1 MPRNSGRR
9 KVASQ
14 ASLEVDARSTPME
27 PEPQPG
33 DHEAILESMAT
44 IVMQVDLNGILTYMN
59 RHTQLVLDCDAST
72 GLGKAFVHTFVVS
85 SSRKTIV
92 DASHSAA
99 SSTRVDSRATVN
111 KHLQGVLGTAEPA
124 VFQCSLQTYGSPSTT
139 MDVLFS
145 ASPRMDSSRN
155 VIGCILVGTDVT
167 SSAPEVKATSSS
179 EHVYARILERANAPI
194 FGVDHLGR
202 VNIWNKKTAEITQF
216 PASEVMGLHLVD
228 TFIAPA
234 YRGPVG
240 EVLNQALHGVETA
253 NFEFPLDTKHGGRQL
268 EILLNATSRYDE
280 VGNIVGVVGIGQDIT
295 DRVAQEQEYSRL
307 IDKANAPIFGVDSN
321 CCVNIWNRKVAEITQ
336 YTMDEVVGENLVEKF
351 ISEEFRQGVRHV
363 LSLAL
368 RGDETAD
375 FEVPLVTKTGRKVNI
390 SLNATARFDQ
400 MGHIIGV
407 VGIGQDITDRIAQ
420 EQEYTRLID
429 TANAPIFGVD
439 QNGLVNIWNKK
450 AAEITQYTQQDVMG
464 KNLVEKFITEDY
476 RKAVGYVLSRALQG
490 TETANF
496 EFPLI
501 TKTGRRVE
509 ILLNATPRFNE
520 LGKVMGMVGIGQ
532 DITDRIAQEQE
543 YSRLIDKANA
553 PIFGVDADLRV
564 NIWNKK
570 AAEITQFSNEDAIGQ
585 NLVETFISEEYRL
598 AVSEVFAKALTG
610 TETANF
616 EFPLITKSERRVEI
630 LLNATP
636 RYNELGDVIGVV
648 GIGQD
653 ITDRIAQ
660 EQVMGENLVETFIS
674 PEYRP
679 GVADVLSKALNGIQ
693 TANFEFPLITRPG
706 TRIEILLNATPRND
720 LHGNIVGV
728 VGIGQ
733 DITDRIS
740 QEHEYFRLIDS
751 ANAPIFG
758 VDTNGNINEWNQ
770 KIEFITGYQKDAVFG
785 MGLDTFIIPDSR
797 SQVKQLLNQ
806 ALIGIDVGE
815 MELPMI
821 TKKGTFLLLLVNA
834 SSKKDIHGN
843 IRGLLKE
850 QKLGK
855 VPERYVHMAYVSGSL
870 LLNLINDILDLSKI
884 EAGHLEIQSAPFHI
898 EDLLDYTIEIFKFKA
913 HERGLKLS
921 VVLAPNV
928 PEVVI
933 GDVVRLRQILLN
945 LLSNAMKFTLKGT
958 ITVKCS
964 VAPSNPDQPS
974 HHKRLLFQ
982 VIDTG

>member
-1 MPRNSGRR
+1 
-9 KVASQ
+9 
-14 ASLEVDARSTPME
+14 
-27 PEPQPG
+27 
-33 DHEAILESMAT
+33 
-44 IVMQVDLNGILTYMN
+44 
-59 RHTQLVLDCDAST
+59 
-72 GLGKAFVHTFVVS
+72 
-85 SSRKTIV
+85 
-92 DASHSAA
+92 
-99 SSTRVDSRATVN
+99 
-111 KHLQGVLGTAEPA
+111 
-124 VFQCSLQTYGSPSTT
+124 
-139 MDVLFS
+139 
-145 ASPRMDSSRN
+145 
-155 VIGCILVGTDVT
+155 
-167 SSAPEVKATSSS
+167 
-179 EHVYARILERANAPI
+179 
-194 FGVDHLGR
+194 
-202 VNIWNKKTAEITQF
+202 
-216 PASEVMGLHLVD
+216 
-228 TFIAPA
+228 
-234 YRGPVG
+234 
-240 EVLNQALHGVETA
+240 
-253 NFEFPLDTKHGGRQL
+253 
-268 EILLNATSRYDE
+268 
-280 VGNIVGVVGIGQDIT
+280 
-295 DRVAQEQEYSRL
+295 YSRL

-501 TKTGRRVE
+501 TKTGRR
-509 ILLNATPRFNE
+509 
-520 LGKVMGMVGIGQ
+520 GKVMGMVGIGQ

-720 LHGNIVGV
+720 LH
-728 VGIGQ
+728 
-733 DITDRIS
+733 
-740 QEHEYFRLIDS
+740 
-751 ANAPIFG
+751 
-758 VDTNGNINEWNQ
+758 
-770 KIEFITGYQKDAVFG
+770 
-785 MGLDTFIIPDSR
+785 
-797 SQVKQLLNQ
+797 
-806 ALIGIDVGE
+806 
-815 MELPMI
+815 
-821 TKKGTFLLLLVNA
+821 
-834 SSKKDIHGN
+834 
-843 IRGLLKE
+843 
-850 QKLGK
+850 
-855 VPERYVHMAYVSGSL
+855 
-870 LLNLINDILDLSKI
+870 
-884 EAGHLEIQSAPFHI
+884 
-898 EDLLDYTIEIFKFKA
+898 
-913 HERGLKLS
+913 
-921 VVLAPNV
+921 
-928 PEVVI
+928 
-933 GDVVRLRQILLN
+933 
-945 LLSNAMKFTLKGT
+945 
-958 ITVKCS
+958 
-964 VAPSNPDQPS
+964 
-974 HHKRLLFQ
+974 
-982 VIDTG
+982 